1 MSTQNGTIECF
12 GFKFSDPDLHMV
24 EVVRGI
30 ISQCIYEAQ
39 TNSRDAWDKMEDV
52 DRENAHANVLIEGNC
67 VDEDFHDC

>member
-1 MSTQNGTIECF
+1 MSAINGIVECF

-39 TNSRDAWDKMEDV
+39 TDSNKAWNDMDDV
-52 DRENAHANVLIEGNC
+52 DRENANANVLIEGNNI
-67 VDEDFHDC
+67 DDDFYEC